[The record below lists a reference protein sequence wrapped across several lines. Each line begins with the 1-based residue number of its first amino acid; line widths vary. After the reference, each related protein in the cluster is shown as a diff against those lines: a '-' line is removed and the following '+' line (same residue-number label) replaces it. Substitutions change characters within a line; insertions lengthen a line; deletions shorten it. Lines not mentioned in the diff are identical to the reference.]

1 MTRSNFNTEMSNCM
15 ESVRLIAESMESI
28 KKDLSE
34 LSERKMDEVVCD
46 KKYPKML
53 LLKNLLNEI
62 EDSVSNSIE
71 DVLEHILS
79 GVKDES

>member
-1 MTRSNFNTEMSNCM
+1 MSCSNFKTEMSNCM
-15 ESVRLIAESMESI
+15 ESVRLITEAMESI

-34 LSERKMDEVVCD
+34 LSEIKMDELVCD

-53 LLKNLLNEI
+53 LLSNLLNEI
-62 EDSVSNSIE
+62 EDSVSNGIE
-71 DVLEHILS
+71 DVLEHILD